1 MSAANAA
8 AIRRRVN
15 NQNPPPTNTNTSNT
29 NISQSNQ
36 KTVSLPQIINGL
48 DKRIKQLE
56 TNFPDSNNINSVFSN
71 DILDEFNSRFEILA
85 NELSEMKDI
94 IMKLQSFTMEVNK
107 SLYDERIQIF
117 SDVDTNN
124 ITEDIL
130 DLDTNTN
137 ENDENN
143 IETIV
148 QDESIKESIR
158 EDIQTKQLQSNT
170 NNNADKKSEL
180 LEQPGITN
188 INSD

>member
-15 NQNPPPTNTNTSNT
+15 NQNPQPANTNNSNT
-29 NISQSNQ
+29 NNSQSNQ

-56 TNFPDSNNINSVFSN
+56 TNLPDSNNINSVFSN

-107 SLYDERIQIF
+107 SCLLYTSPSPRD
-117 SDVDTNN
+117 
-124 ITEDIL
+124 
-130 DLDTNTN
+130 
-137 ENDENN
+137 
-143 IETIV
+143 
-148 QDESIKESIR
+148 
-158 EDIQTKQLQSNT
+158 
-170 NNNADKKSEL
+170 
-180 LEQPGITN
+180 
-188 INSD
+188 

>member
-15 NQNPPPTNTNTSNT
+15 NQNPQPANTNNSNT
-29 NISQSNQ
+29 NNSQSNQ

-56 TNFPDSNNINSVFSN
+56 TNLPDSNNINSVFSN

-143 IETIV
+143 IEAIV

-158 EDIQTKQLQSNT
+158 EDIQTKQLQPNT
-170 NNNADKKSEL
+170 NNNADKTSEL

>member
-15 NQNPPPTNTNTSNT
+15 NQNPPPANTNNSNT
-29 NISQSNQ
+29 NNSQSNQ

-56 TNFPDSNNINSVFSN
+56 TNLPDSNNINSVFSN

-158 EDIQTKQLQSNT
+158 EDIQTKQLQPNT
-170 NNNADKKSEL
+170 NNNTDKKSEL
-180 LEQPGITN
+180 LEQPVIN
-188 INSD
+188 NVNSD

>member
-15 NQNPPPTNTNTSNT
+15 NQNPQPANTNNSNT
-29 NISQSNQ
+29 NNSQSNQ

-56 TNFPDSNNINSVFSN
+56 TNLPDSNNINSVFSN

-137 ENDENN
+137 ENDKNN
-143 IETIV
+143 IEAIV

-158 EDIQTKQLQSNT
+158 EDIQTKQLQPNT
-170 NNNADKKSEL
+170 NNNADKTSEL

>member
-15 NQNPPPTNTNTSNT
+15 NQNPPPANTNNLNT
-29 NISQSNQ
+29 NNSQSNQ

-56 TNFPDSNNINSVFSN
+56 TNLPDSNNINSVFSN

-124 ITEDIL
+124 ISEDIL
-130 DLDTNTN
+130 DIDTNTN

-148 QDESIKESIR
+148 HEESIKESIR
-158 EDIQTKQLQSNT
+158 EDIQTKQLQPNT
-170 NNNADKKSEL
+170 NNNSNKESEL
-180 LEQPGITN
+180 LTPPGN
-188 INSD
+188 